1 MKIDENS
8 SYWQRMSS
16 YFLNDLRNFSEISGM
31 IWLMIILKGIK
42 NQGLTLSLE
51 DKFLEK
57 PQGLTK
63 TPPAFLGLNKA
74 FLLVSYSDEQWI

>member
-1 MKIDENS
+1 
-8 SYWQRMSS
+8 
-16 YFLNDLRNFSEISGM
+16 
-31 IWLMIILKGIK
+31 MIILKDIK

-63 TPPAFLGLNKA
+63 TLPAFLGLNKVCPKSRL
-74 FLLVSYSDEQWI
+74 FF